1 MSDDAG
7 DHELLLGRAPGG
19 DCGALAELFERLRG
33 WLEHRVR
40 LRLDRRPRC
49 RLGRSRG
56 GFSTKVHLA
65 CTDERTAVAAVLTPG
80 QAGDAPAFEGL
91 WPQARARAGVADEVV
106 ADRSYDSDA
115 IRCQLIDEG
124 VARQIPNH
132 PRRATKFVKTLPPK

>member
-7 DHELLLGRAPGG
+7 DHELLLGRALGG
-19 DCGALAELFERLRG
+19 DCGALAELFERRRG
-33 WLEHRVR
+33 RPEHLVR
-40 LRLDRRPRC
+40 PRLDRRLRR

-65 CTDERTAVAAVLTPG
+65 CTDERTAVTAVRTPG

-91 WPQARARAGVADEVV
+91 WPQARARAGVVDEVV

-115 IRCQLIDEG
+115 IRCRLIDED
-124 VARQIPNH
+124 VAPQIPNH
-132 PRRATKFVKTLPPK
+132 PRRATKFVKTLPAQ